1 MSGKYQAYPEYKDS
15 GVQWLGNAPSD
26 WSIHALKR
34 AVHGCV
40 NGMWGDEPDGEKDLT
55 VLRVADFDRVKLA
68 VSDEKLTTRSI
79 PVKDRKNRQ
88 LARGDLLIEKSGGG
102 EKTLVGCVVK
112 FDKDY
117 PAVTSN
123 FVAKMTPRAGFDS
136 GFLTYAFA
144 HLYAGRV
151 NYPSIKQTT
160 GIQNLDSDAYLMER
174 FVFPSFAEQRTI
186 ATFLDHETA
195 RIDRLI
201 EKQQRLIEL
210 LKEKR
215 QAVISHAVT
224 KGLDPD
230 VPMKDSGV
238 EWLGQVPEH
247 WRVVQ
252 ARHLIRLMEQ
262 GKSPECEAR
271 TVENDEWGV
280 LKTGCV
286 NGGIYRA
293 SEHKALPVHIPP
305 HTAYEVQSG
314 DILMSRASGSRDL
327 IGAVAYVDKTPPRL
341 LLSDKV
347 FRLIL
352 EAGVHPKFFTMLMGS
367 KTVRAQV
374 ELAINGAEGL
384 AKNITKE
391 SIKSFVVALPSHAE
405 QRDICEHLSE
415 QSKTFAKLEGR
426 LSHALV
432 LLQERRTA
440 LISAAVTGKIDVR
453 NWQPNINTQAAEP
466 DLPMAAEQAG
476 RYHV

>member
-1 MSGKYQAYPEYKDS
+1 MSGKYQTYPEYKDS
-15 GVQWLGNAPSD
+15 GVRWLGSIPANWQVKRVKHLTTLNPSKSEVRSRSKD
-26 WSIHALKR
+26 EHVSFIPMEAIGEQGELDASGSRLLGEVLSGYTYVADGDVMLAKITPCFENGKA
-34 AVHGCV
+34 AVATGLQQGIGFATTEV
-40 NGMWGDEPDGEKDLT
+40 IPVRPNDPEDAKFFYYLLT
-55 VLRVADFDRVKLA
+55 SMPFKAVAEGSMYGAGGQKRVAD
-68 VSDEKLTTRSI
+68 S
-79 PVKDRKNRQ
+79 
-88 LARGDLLIEKSGGG
+88 
-102 EKTLVGCVVK
+102 
-112 FDKDY
+112 
-117 PAVTSN
+117 
-123 FVAKMTPRAGFDS
+123 FVAE
-136 GFLTYAFA
+136 Y
-144 HLYAGRV
+144 HLAAP
-151 NYPSIKQTT
+151 PS
-160 GIQNLDSDAYLMER
+160 LER
-174 FVFPSFAEQRTI
+174 TQI
-186 ATFLDHETA
+186 AAFLDHETA

-224 KGLDPD
+224 KGLDPN

-293 SEHKALPVHIPP
+293 SEHKALPAHITP
-305 HTAYEVQSG
+305 HIAYEVQPG
-314 DILMSRASGSRDL
+314 DILMSRASGSKDL

-352 EAGVHPKFFTMLMGS
+352 ETGVHPKFFTMLMGS

-384 AKNITKE
+384 ANNITKE

-405 QRDICEHLSE
+405 QRDICEHLSQ

-426 LSHALV
+426 LSHALM

-453 NWQPNINTQAAEP
+453 NWRPDTSTQIVES
-466 DLPMAAEQAG
+466 DLPMAAEQAAE
-476 RYHV
+476 YQV

>member
-15 GVQWLGNAPSD
+15 GVEWLGKLPTNWGGVRLKYLAPIVTEKATDRRNPLGLENIESWTGKLQVTD
-26 WSIHALKR
+26 SEFQ
-34 AVHGCV
+34 
-40 NGMWGDEPDGEKDLT
+40 GDG
-55 VLRVADFDRVKLA
+55 
-68 VSDEKLTTRSI
+68 TRFI
-79 PVKDRKNRQ
+79 
-88 LARGDLLIEKSGGG
+88 AGDLLFGKLRPYLAKVLLAQSEG
-102 EKTLVGCVVK
+102 EAVGDFHVLRPLHNDSRYLQYQMLTREFISIV
-112 FDKDY
+112 DGSTY
-117 PAVTSN
+117 G
-123 FVAKMTPRAGFDS
+123 AKMPRASWEFMGN
-136 GFLTYAFA
+136 LTCS
-144 HLYAGRV
+144 R
-151 NYPSIKQTT
+151 PSLI
-160 GIQNLDSDAYLMER
+160 
-174 FVFPSFAEQRTI
+174 EQRTI
-186 ATFLDHETA
+186 AAFLDHETA

-210 LKEKR
+210 LREKR

-224 KGLDPD
+224 KGLDPN

-384 AKNITKE
+384 ANNITKE

-453 NWQPNINTQAAEP
+453 NWQPNTSTQSDEP
-466 DLPMAAEQAG
+466 DLPLAAEQAG